1 MVYSKNLEDM
11 AGRPYPWF
19 VKMTMHIDETVL
31 ADVMELTGAASKT
44 EAVELALR
52 EMARRHR
59 QRRLLKEGLQ
69 LTPEQWDAEARPSPS
84 DEIDAPDID
93 QEAVKRYLAAT
104 DPKRRRPEPFG
115 LVAEPE
121 ARSETSKLPPPPST
135 DQEAKR

>member
-1 MVYSKNLEDM
+1 MEKDLKNM
-11 AGRPYPWF
+11 ARWPYRKRM
-19 VKMTMHIDETVL
+19 KMTMHIDKAVL

-59 QRRLLKEGLQ
+59 QRRLLKEVLQ
-69 LTPEQWDAEARPSPS
+69 LTPEQWDAETRPSPS

-93 QEAVKRYLAAT
+93 HDAVKRYLAAT
-104 DPKRRRPEPFG
+104 DPMRPRPESLG

-121 ARSETSKLPPPPST
+121 APGYGRPKGPFPPSPPEPGT
-135 DQEAKR
+135 KG